1 MPEFHINGRFPY
13 HNSSLENKAIG
24 ASYDSS
30 SSLMATGR
38 SHNPTTAIS
47 TTTNTLDSE
56 YSVCGFVFFIICFC
70 FALAIMVAIG
80 IRLVGKRRIMKTQ
93 ESQESNVSIQME
105 PLSPPISMQNCNWT
119 KKTTCKWLLLHSDS
133 VKFEKIFDKKNYCVW
148 KWTLFWILI
157 FYHKQ
162 NFETETI
169 WRCSLFVGF
178 INVSSKWILQSNL
191 ANWCNLIINVI
202 LRLILLYT
210 ME

>member
-1 MPEFHINGRFPY
+1 MLGMIQQLIRLYRIFDYKTNQNRPCRNVKHSVSHRNLILICFKLGLFFSKMPEFHINGRFPY
-13 HNSSLENKAIG
+13 HNPSLENKAIG
-24 ASYDSS
+24 ASYDTS

-105 PLSPPISMQNCNWT
+105 PLSPPNFMQNCN
-119 KKTTCKWLLLHSDS
+119 
-133 VKFEKIFDKKNYCVW
+133 
-148 KWTLFWILI
+148 
-157 FYHKQ
+157 
-162 NFETETI
+162 
-169 WRCSLFVGF
+169 
-178 INVSSKWILQSNL
+178 
-191 ANWCNLIINVI
+191 
-202 LRLILLYT
+202 
-210 ME
+210 

>member
-24 ASYDSS
+24 ASYDTS

-119 KKTTCKWLLLHSDS
+119 KKQRVNDYYYTLIQWNLRKYLTRRIIAFENELCFEYLFFIISRILKQKLSDDVPSLS
-133 VKFEKIFDKKNYCVW
+133 V
-148 KWTLFWILI
+148 L
-157 FYHKQ
+157 
-162 NFETETI
+162 
-169 WRCSLFVGF
+169 
-178 INVSSKWILQSNL
+178 
-191 ANWCNLIINVI
+191 
-202 LRLILLYT
+202 
-210 ME
+210 